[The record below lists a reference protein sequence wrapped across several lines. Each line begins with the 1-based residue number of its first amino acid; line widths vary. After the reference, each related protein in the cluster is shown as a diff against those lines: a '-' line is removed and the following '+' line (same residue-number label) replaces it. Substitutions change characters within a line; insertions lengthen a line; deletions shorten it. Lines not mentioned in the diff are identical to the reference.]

1 MLDSYKVLEFP
12 RILNSIAGTCRTE
25 IAKKKILHLEMYDN
39 LADLNEEQNRLED
52 EIDRLRREIV
62 CLDNEVEIEALNK
75 LVKIDDIKRKM
86 VVEFIHSLDKIV
98 VQ

>member
-1 MLDSYKVLEFP
+1 MIKESGV
-12 RILNSIAGTCRTE
+12 N
-25 IAKKKILHLEMYDN
+25 MDN
-39 LADLNEEQNRLED
+39 QLYNQIKAVHEQYIKEQNRLED

-75 LVKIDDIKRKM
+75 LVKVDDIKRKM

-98 VQ
+98 EQ

>member
-1 MLDSYKVLEFP
+1 MMIKESGV
-12 RILNSIAGTCRTE
+12 I
-25 IAKKKILHLEMYDN
+25 MDN
-39 LADLNEEQNRLED
+39 QLYNQIKAVHEQYIKEQNRLED

-98 VQ
+98 EQ

>member
-1 MLDSYKVLEFP
+1 MMFKESGV
-12 RILNSIAGTCRTE
+12 N
-25 IAKKKILHLEMYDN
+25 MDN
-39 LADLNEEQNRLED
+39 QLYNQIKAVHEQYIKEQNRLED

-98 VQ
+98 EQ

>member
-1 MLDSYKVLEFP
+1 MIKESGV
-12 RILNSIAGTCRTE
+12 N
-25 IAKKKILHLEMYDN
+25 MDN
-39 LADLNEEQNRLED
+39 QLYNQIKAVHEQYIKEQNRLED

-75 LVKIDDIKRKM
+75 LVRIDDIKRKM

-98 VQ
+98 EQ

>member
-1 MLDSYKVLEFP
+1 MMIKESGV
-12 RILNSIAGTCRTE
+12 N
-25 IAKKKILHLEMYDN
+25 MDN
-39 LADLNEEQNRLED
+39 QLYNQIKAVHEQYIKEQNRLED

-98 VQ
+98 EQQ

>member
-1 MLDSYKVLEFP
+1 MKNKLFSPPVYYMMIKESGV
-12 RILNSIAGTCRTE
+12 N
-25 IAKKKILHLEMYDN
+25 MDN
-39 LADLNEEQNRLED
+39 QLYNQIKAVHEQYIKEQNRLED

-98 VQ
+98 EQ

>member
-1 MLDSYKVLEFP
+1 MMIKESGV
-12 RILNSIAGTCRTE
+12 N
-25 IAKKKILHLEMYDN
+25 MDN
-39 LADLNEEQNRLED
+39 QLYNQIKAVHEQYIKEQNRLED

-62 CLDNEVEIEALNK
+62 CLNNEVEIEALNK

-98 VQ
+98 EQ

>member
-1 MLDSYKVLEFP
+1 MMIKESGVNMENQLYNQIKQVHEQY
-12 RILNSIAGTCRTE
+12 I
-25 IAKKKILHLEMYDN
+25 K
-39 LADLNEEQNRLED
+39 EQNRLED

-62 CLDNEVEIEALNK
+62 CLENEDEIETLNK

-98 VQ
+98 EQ

>member
-1 MLDSYKVLEFP
+1 MMIKESGV
-12 RILNSIAGTCRTE
+12 N
-25 IAKKKILHLEMYDN
+25 MDN
-39 LADLNEEQNRLED
+39 QLYNQIKAVHEQYIKEQNRLED

-86 VVEFIHSLDKIV
+86 VVDFIHSLDKIV
-98 VQ
+98 EQ

>member
-1 MLDSYKVLEFP
+1 MMIKESGV
-12 RILNSIAGTCRTE
+12 N
-25 IAKKKILHLEMYDN
+25 MDN
-39 LADLNEEQNRLED
+39 QLYNQIKAVHEQYIKEQNRLED

-62 CLDNEVEIEALNK
+62 CLDYEDEIEALNK

-98 VQ
+98 EQ

>member
-1 MLDSYKVLEFP
+1 MMIKESGV
-12 RILNSIAGTCRTE
+12 N
-25 IAKKKILHLEMYDN
+25 MDN
-39 LADLNEEQNRLED
+39 QLYNQIKAVHEQYIKEQNRLED

-62 CLDNEVEIEALNK
+62 CLDNEDVIEALNK

-98 VQ
+98 EQ

>member
-1 MLDSYKVLEFP
+1 MMIKESGV
-12 RILNSIAGTCRTE
+12 N
-25 IAKKKILHLEMYDN
+25 MDN
-39 LADLNEEQNRLED
+39 QLYNQIKAVHEQYIKEQNRLED

-62 CLDNEVEIEALNK
+62 CLDNEDEIKALNK

-98 VQ
+98 EQ

>member
-1 MLDSYKVLEFP
+1 MMIKESGV
-12 RILNSIAGTCRTE
+12 N
-25 IAKKKILHLEMYDN
+25 MDN
-39 LADLNEEQNRLED
+39 QLYNQIKAVHEQYIKEQNRLED

-62 CLDNEVEIEALNK
+62 CLDNEDKIEALNK

-98 VQ
+98 EQ

>member
-1 MLDSYKVLEFP
+1 MMIKESGV
-12 RILNSIAGTCRTE
+12 N
-25 IAKKKILHLEMYDN
+25 MDN
-39 LADLNEEQNRLED
+39 QLYNQIKAVHEQYIKEQNRLED

-75 LVKIDDIKRKM
+75 LVRIDDIKRKM

-98 VQ
+98 EQ

>member
-1 MLDSYKVLEFP
+1 MFKESGV
-12 RILNSIAGTCRTE
+12 N
-25 IAKKKILHLEMYDN
+25 MDN
-39 LADLNEEQNRLED
+39 QLYNQIKAVHEQYIKEQNRLED

-98 VQ
+98 EQ

>member
-1 MLDSYKVLEFP
+1 MMIKESGV
-12 RILNSIAGTCRTE
+12 N
-25 IAKKKILHLEMYDN
+25 MDN
-39 LADLNEEQNRLED
+39 QLYNQIKAVHEQYIKEQNRLED

-62 CLDNEVEIEALNK
+62 YLDNEDEIEALNK

-98 VQ
+98 EQ

>member
-1 MLDSYKVLEFP
+1 MMIKESGV
-12 RILNSIAGTCRTE
+12 N
-25 IAKKKILHLEMYDN
+25 MDN
-39 LADLNEEQNRLED
+39 QLYNQIKAVHEQYIKEQNRLED

-62 CLDNEVEIEALNK
+62 CLDNEDEIEVLNK

-98 VQ
+98 EQ

>member
-1 MLDSYKVLEFP
+1 MIKESGV
-12 RILNSIAGTCRTE
+12 N
-25 IAKKKILHLEMYDN
+25 MDN
-39 LADLNEEQNRLED
+39 QLYNQIKAVHEQYIKEQNRLED

-62 CLDNEVEIEALNK
+62 CLDNEDEIEVLNK

-98 VQ
+98 EQ